1 MQLWRT
7 NETKKGIQMKYD
19 LVKNSFMQEF
29 GIHISK
35 RDFNEKGY
43 KYCERFFRLC
53 VKTMADN

>member
-1 MQLWRT
+1 
-7 NETKKGIQMKYD
+7 MKYD